1 MKTYIIL
8 LTLLLTACH
17 NDFTPEE
24 IVRARQ
30 YCKSN
35 EMEYFVQTIAWR
47 DAKGLQHETTTPSC
61 KDIDGHIYKIPIE
74 RVQP

>member
-35 EMEYFVQTIAWR
+35 GMEYFVQTVVWVDR
-47 DAKGLQHETTTPSC
+47 NGQHEAINPSC